1 MRLDPQIK
9 ILKGDR
15 LQLWNG
21 EFVTNN
27 MTSDVDETH
36 VNITCDDDPYRF
48 GIGTHRDGVREVWRN
63 GVRIW
68 PPMQLEMFGESE
80 VRT

>member
-9 ILKGDR
+9 ILRGDR

-27 MTSDVDETH
+27 TTSDVGETH
-36 VNITCDDDPYRF
+36 ANFTDDSGDGF
-48 GIGTHRDGVREVWRN
+48 GIPTHRDGVREVWRN
-63 GVRIW
+63 DVRLW
-68 PPMQLEMFGESE
+68 SPMQLEMFGGGI
-80 VRT
+80 